1 MHQNQFSSSA
11 PSFKASRSPQSIVNS
26 PNLLVSIKLIMLSA
40 ATLKIRT
47 RLRRNEHQQL
57 PYVWLRFPSLPHCT
71 PKGTP
76 STVCPMN
83 RLRTI

>member
-11 PSFKASRSPQSIVNS
+11 PSFEAFRSPQSIVNS
-26 PNLLVSIKLIMLSA
+26 PNLLVFIKLIMFFA
-40 ATLKIRT
+40 ATLKTRT
-47 RLRRNEHQQL
+47 HLRRNEHQQL
-57 PYVWLRFPSLPHCT
+57 PYVWLRFPSLPHCN

-76 STVCPMN
+76 STVYPMN